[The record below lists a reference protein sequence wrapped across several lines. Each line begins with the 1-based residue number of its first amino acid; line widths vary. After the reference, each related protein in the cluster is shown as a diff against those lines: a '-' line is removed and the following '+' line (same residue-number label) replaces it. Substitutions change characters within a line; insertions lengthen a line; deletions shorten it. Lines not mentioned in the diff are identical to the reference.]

1 LTGSFD
7 EKYRK
12 FASREQRV
20 TRLGG
25 MGVKMLSMAQSNLG
39 IATKLQEL
47 IQNSTK
53 SLMDMS
59 RYHPYKVLT

>member
-1 LTGSFD
+1 MNAN
-7 EKYRK
+7 EIPKI
-12 FASREQRV
+12 ASREQRV

-25 MGVKMLSMAQSNLG
+25 MGVKTLSMAHESNLG

-47 IQNSTK
+47 IQSSTK
-53 SLMDMS
+53 SLMNMS